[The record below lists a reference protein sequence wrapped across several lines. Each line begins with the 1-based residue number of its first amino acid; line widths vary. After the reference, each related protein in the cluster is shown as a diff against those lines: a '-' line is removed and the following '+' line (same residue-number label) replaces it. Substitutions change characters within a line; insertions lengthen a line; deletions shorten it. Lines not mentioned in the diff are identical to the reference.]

1 MIRLPPRSTRTATR
15 FPYTTLFRSPTR
27 GRREADRARRSAVW
41 RRLHREA
48 VTNGGCGGADAP
60 RGWECRHTE
69 VTPNEGVRMTSTVA
83 RPPFD
88 PELEAVLALLV
99 ESMPSTIT
107 PELIPLMRQGLPIDV
122 PIDDTLAEAG
132 VVREDVTITGYRGV
146 VIVVSARSR
155 RHRSDLH
162 PATYTTTD
170 GRRLVG
176 SRGGGVGRV

>member
-41 RRLHREA
+41 RMRHREA

-88 PELEAVLALLV
+88 PELAAVLALLV
-99 ESMPSTIT
+99 ERS
-107 PELIPLMRQGLPIDV
+107 
-122 PIDDTLAEAG
+122 AERRVG
-132 VVREDVTITGYRGV
+132 KEWVRTCKSRW
-146 VIVVSARSR
+146 SAYS
-155 RHRSDLH
+155 
-162 PATYTTTD
+162 
-170 GRRLVG
+170 
-176 SRGGGVGRV
+176 